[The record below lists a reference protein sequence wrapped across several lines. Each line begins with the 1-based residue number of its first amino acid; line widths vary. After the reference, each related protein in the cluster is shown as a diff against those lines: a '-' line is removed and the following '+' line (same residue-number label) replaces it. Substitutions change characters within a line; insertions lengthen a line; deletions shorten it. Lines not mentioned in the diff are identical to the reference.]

1 MRTAQKPVHNRA
13 VVNGFFARSGRFGRP
28 DQSGFIR
35 PRLISRKPFVLHL
48 SARRG
53 ADRPAQEYFCSDAFC
68 TWDAVTYTRPVCPE
82 FRANSGERKSGVR
95 LSFPARIFS
104 SGLARDGVRGVSTTA
119 RSLRRGAVA
128 RVRGMPL
135 QIPANE
141 KAAWRCLIRRGYF
154 RPAWRATASG
164 GLSTTARSLRRGAV
178 AYTRP
183 VCPEFRANSGERKTG
198 VRLSFQARG
207 RIYTPRKFSR
217 GCGTCRESS

>member
-1 MRTAQKPVHNRA
+1 MNEGGTKNRSQSRGCER
-13 VVNGFFARSGRFGRP
+13 VFARSGRFGRP

-35 PRLISRKPFVLHL
+35 PGLISRKPFVLHL
-48 SARRG
+48 PARRG
-53 ADRPAQEYFCSDAFC
+53 ADRPAQEYFCPGAFC
-68 TWDAVTYTRPVCPE
+68 AWDAVAYTRPVCPE
-82 FRANSGERKSGVR
+82 FRADSGERKSGVA

-104 SGLARDGVRGVSTTA
+104 SGMARDGVRGVSTTA
-119 RSLRRGAVA
+119 RSLRRG
-128 RVRGMPL
+128 
-135 QIPANE
+135 
-141 KAAWRCLIRRGYF
+141 
-154 RPAWRATASG
+154 T
-164 GLSTTARSLRRGAV
+164 V